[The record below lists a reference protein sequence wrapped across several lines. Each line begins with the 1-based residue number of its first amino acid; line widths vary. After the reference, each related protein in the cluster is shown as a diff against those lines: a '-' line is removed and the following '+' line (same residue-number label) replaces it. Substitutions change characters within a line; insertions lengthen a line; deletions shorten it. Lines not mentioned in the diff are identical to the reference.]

1 MSAFYGCSGL
11 TSVSI
16 PSSVT
21 YIGGRA
27 FEGCSGLTSVSI
39 PNSVTYIESCA
50 FYECSNMESC
60 FIEDGETVLTSFGGS
75 FDKCPLRYVYIGRRL
90 GDEHSFSPLVGCY
103 SIKEVTFGR
112 NITEIDHRAVEFWT
126 IETMSLL
133 NPTPPIANASN
144 FTNTEYMNLKVY
156 VPEGSLE
163 AYQQAPVWRN
173 FWNLQEKTFTGIET
187 VETDDSGTDAVIYD
201 MQGRKLDVPKA
212 GLNIINGKKVM
223 IKK

>member
-1 MSAFYGCSGL
+1 MSAFAYCSGL

-16 PSSVT
+16 SNSVT
-21 YIGGRA
+21 SIEGYVFA
-27 FEGCSGLTSVSI
+27 GCSSLTSVSI
-39 PNSVTYIESCA
+39 PNSVTYIAHLA
-50 FYECSNMESC
+50 FWNCSNMESC
-60 FIEDGETVLTSFGGS
+60 FIEDGEAVLTSFGGA
-75 FDKCPLRYVYIGRRL
+75 FEKCPLRYVYIGRRL
-90 GDEHSFSPLVGCY
+90 GDKHSFSPFAGCC

-112 NITEIDHRAVEFWT
+112 NITEIDDMAVNLRT

-133 NPTPPIANASN
+133 NPTPPIADAVY
-144 FTNTEYMNLKVY
+144 FTDAQYMNLKVY

-187 VETDDSGTDAVIYD
+187 VEADNSGTDAVIYD
-201 MQGRKLDVPKA
+201 MQGRKLDIPKA